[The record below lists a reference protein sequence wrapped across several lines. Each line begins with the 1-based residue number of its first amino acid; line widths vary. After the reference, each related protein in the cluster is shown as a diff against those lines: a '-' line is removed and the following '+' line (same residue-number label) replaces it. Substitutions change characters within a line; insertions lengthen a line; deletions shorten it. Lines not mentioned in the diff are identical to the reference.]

1 MKNLPVELI
10 EKIHLRNTRCAAEW
24 VWKADADLIDW
35 DRVRFMHKSGQD
47 DRGFT
52 YDLIR
57 YTCSDGTN
65 RLLAVYQETDI
76 SGEDYAE
83 WAAASCGLTYGAY
96 IGRPW
101 ED

>member
-1 MKNLPVELI
+1 MKNLPAELI
-10 EKIHLRNTRCAAEW
+10 EKIHLNNTKCAAEW

-35 DRVRFMHKSGQD
+35 DRVQYLNKSGQD

-65 RLLAVYQETDI
+65 RLLAVYHETDI
-76 SGEDYAE
+76 SAEDVAE
-83 WAAASCGLTYGAY
+83 WTAASAGCDYY
-96 IGRPW
+96 YFRSGR
-101 ED
+101 